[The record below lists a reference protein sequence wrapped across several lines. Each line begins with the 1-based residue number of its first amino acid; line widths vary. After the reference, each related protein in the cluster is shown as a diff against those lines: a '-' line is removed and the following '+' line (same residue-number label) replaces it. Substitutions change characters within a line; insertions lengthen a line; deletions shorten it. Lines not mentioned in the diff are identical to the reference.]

1 MMLLAMVACGNNNSE
16 PTPEPTPTPDETKT
30 LYMATEGTFPPYE
43 YYDGDKLVG
52 IDVEVAGAIAEKL
65 GMKLEVVDIAFDSIV
80 SGVQAGKYDMGMAGM
95 TVNEER
101 LEQVNFSDSYSTGIQ
116 VVIVKE
122 GGKVQSLD
130 DMGADGVV
138 IGTQSGT
145 TGFLYAS
152 DDFGDEKV
160 KGFAKTTDAVAA
172 LINGQVDCVMLDNE
186 PAKALVAANAD
197 AGLSILDTAYAVEDY
212 AIAINKDNNDLLTKV
227 NAALAEL
234 TEMGYGNL
242 PVCIAKTQYS
252 FSDNAKLTGAP
263 TGFTMEVREVRL
275 AAGAGFVVVICG
287 NIMTMPGLPKKPA
300 AVSID
305 VDADGKITGL
315 F

>member
-1 MMLLAMVACGNNNSE
+1 MKKLLAVMLAAMMLLAMVACGNNNSE

-52 IDVEVAGAIAEKL
+52 ID
-65 GMKLEVVDIAFDSIV
+65 LEVVDIAFDSIV

-130 DMGADGVV
+130 DMGAEGVV

-145 TGFLYAS
+145 TGFMYAS

-160 KGFAKTTDAVAA
+160 KGFTKTTDAVAA

-197 AGLSILDTAYAVEDY
+197 AGLSILDTAYTEEDY

-234 TEMGYGNL
+234 
-242 PVCIAKTQYS
+242 K
-252 FSDNAKLTGAP
+252 
-263 TGFTMEVREVRL
+263 
-275 AAGAGFVVVICG
+275 
-287 NIMTMPGLPKKPA
+287 
-300 AVSID
+300 
-305 VDADGKITGL
+305 ADGTLQGIIDKYIK
-315 F
+315 